1 MRKNLKKILCDYRQN
16 CLFVVKYNK
25 VVKIITDTSNCAFVF
40 VNNKMYG
47 FEIYVRYN
55 RIDCVLCVFY
65 KFVKDLKLFCF
76 IEK

>member
-47 FEIYVRYN
+47 FEIMSDKIGLIVC
-55 RIDCVLCVFY
+55 CVYFINL
-65 KFVKDLKLFCF
+65 LK
-76 IEK
+76 I

>member
-47 FEIYVRYN
+47 FENMSDKIGLIVC
-55 RIDCVLCVFY
+55 CVYFINL
-65 KFVKDLKLFCF
+65 LKV
-76 IEK
+76 

>member
-1 MRKNLKKILCDYRQN
+1 MRKNLKKILCDYRQS

-47 FEIYVRYN
+47 FEIYVSDK
-55 RIDCVLCVFY
+55 IGLIVCCVYFINL
-65 KFVKDLKLFCF
+65 LKV
-76 IEK
+76 

>member
-40 VNNKMYG
+40 VKYMSDKIG
-47 FEIYVRYN
+47 LIVC
-55 RIDCVLCVFY
+55 CVYFINL
-65 KFVKDLKLFCF
+65 LK
-76 IEK
+76 I

>member
-1 MRKNLKKILCDYRQN
+1 MKQNWAITREQEVQSWEYAKKFKKILCDYRQN

-47 FEIYVRYN
+47 FEIYVR
-55 RIDCVLCVFY
+55 
-65 KFVKDLKLFCF
+65 
-76 IEK
+76 

>member
-47 FEIYVRYN
+47 FEYMSDKIGLIVC
-55 RIDCVLCVFY
+55 CVYFINL
-65 KFVKDLKLFCF
+65 LK
-76 IEK
+76 I